1 MTVTA
6 QRRWMTTK
14 PIQNKKMTP
23 DGYLHPQGEIKR
35 TGMLNKK
42 VDITNSINTYLLSI
56 LF

>member
-1 MTVTA
+1 
-6 QRRWMTTK
+6 MTTK